1 MVREKECL
9 YNGECLTTPKRAADF
24 IRPLFRMVDREK
36 MVVMSL
42 NQGMELLAIEV
53 AAVGGMDMCVVDVRN
68 IFKHA
73 LLNNAGNIMCFH
85 NHLSRSTKPRG
96 GDMRITKRIL
106 EAGKI
111 MEIVLE
117 DHIIVTEYGYYSFKE
132 NRKLD

>member
-24 IRPLFRMVDREK
+24 IRPLFRMADREK

-42 NQGMELLAIEV
+42 NQGMEPLAIEV

-73 LLNNAGNIMCFH
+73 LLNNSGNIMCFH
-85 NHLSRSTKPRG
+85 DHLGGSAEPSTE
-96 GDMRITKRIL
+96 DQNITKYIQD
-106 EAGKI
+106 AGKI
-111 MEIVLE
+111 MGIILA
-117 DHIIVTEYGYYSFKE
+117 DHIIITERSYYSFKE
-132 NRKLD
+132 NGKLN